1 LIPSYQKLIYVTAC
15 KKLQT
20 YESICFGPCE
30 NNKGA
35 SFYDSQCICDEKIDN
50 SRAVLDESDIRKFHM
65 NRKSYRIINHHYYQL
80 GMEFLV
86 CLPFHYN
93 NIRDQNRGK

>member
-1 LIPSYQKLIYVTAC
+1 MMILDSGL
-15 KKLQT
+15 LF
-20 YESICFGPCE
+20 FGPP
-30 NNKGA
+30 
-35 SFYDSQCICDEKIDN
+35 CICDEKIDN

-80 GMEFLV
+80 GMKFLV
-86 CLPFHYN
+86 CEPLHYI